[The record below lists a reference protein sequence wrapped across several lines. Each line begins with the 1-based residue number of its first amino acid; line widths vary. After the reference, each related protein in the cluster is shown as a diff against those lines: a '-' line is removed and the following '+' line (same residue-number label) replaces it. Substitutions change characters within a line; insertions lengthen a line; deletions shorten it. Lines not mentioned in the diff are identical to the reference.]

1 MCPQYNI
8 ELIIYIIIR
17 RFPLCFPEL
26 SKQSVRFYKIT
37 FKGWFIHRK
46 ERPIS
51 SDVKQSLISD
61 AQLYLIVRLQIIIAG
76 VRLEKVGV
84 GLKIAGEEIIFCYR
98 CFKDS
103 RLA

>member
-1 MCPQYNI
+1 
-8 ELIIYIIIR
+8 
-17 RFPLCFPEL
+17 LCFPEL
-26 SKQSVRFYKIT
+26 SKQSVRFYGFT